1 MVPGIRRKI
10 KKAIAEDGIVLFVGT
25 GISTWSGIPGW
36 GCQICILCT
45 DKDETIVKYSAL
57 NDSKQIFASKYMTV
71 LPTEE
76 ELAYELERNQSMLM
90 DNVSQTKE

>member
-1 MVPGIRRKI
+1 
-10 KKAIAEDGIVLFVGT
+10 
-25 GISTWSGIPGW
+25 
-36 GCQICILCT
+36 
-45 DKDETIVKYSAL
+45 
-57 NDSKQIFASKYMTV
+57 MTV